1 MTQSIVSA
9 AEARIAWV
17 SSARCGSTDPDEL
30 FVRREKRPRFVGTV
44 R

>member
-17 SSARCGSTDPDEL
+17 SSARCRSTDPDEL
-30 FVRREKRPRFVGTV
+30 FVRGAAQREKRP
-44 R
+44 